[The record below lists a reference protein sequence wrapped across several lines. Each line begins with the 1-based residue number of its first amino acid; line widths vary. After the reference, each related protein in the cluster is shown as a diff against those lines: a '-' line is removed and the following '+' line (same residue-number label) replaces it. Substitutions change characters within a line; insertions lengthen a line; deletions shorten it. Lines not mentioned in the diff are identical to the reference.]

1 VKSSTDA
8 AANRIEPVNVPGCFI
23 RIQGTYSSLRTAEQR
38 VADFILKHAEE
49 LIYLTV
55 TELAERTQTSE
66 STVVRLCQKIGYK
79 GYQEFK
85 IMLARDLVGPTETVY
100 EQIGA
105 SDALPSLKA
114 KVFQANAQALKDT
127 IEVLS
132 DEDLGRAVEAIAR
145 ARRVEIYGIGGSAP
159 LALDAYHKF
168 MKLGICAVALNDSD
182 LMAMSSSLLGVG
194 DVALGIS
201 HTGAS
206 RDVCDA
212 MENAQNAGAT
222 TICITHRATSPITKV
237 SNVKLFTAAKETVFG
252 SDAMSS
258 RIAQLSIIDV
268 LYAAVANQDYDRALT
283 RIQTTREASASKRY

>member
-1 VKSSTDA
+1 VKTSTDLGPS
-8 AANRIEPVNVPGCFI
+8 RIEPVSVPGCFI

-100 EQIGA
+100 EQIA
-105 SDALPSLKA
+105 ATDALPALKA

-132 DEDLGRAVEAIAR
+132 DDELERAVDAIAN
-145 ARRVEIYGIGGSAP
+145 ARRVEVYGIGGSAP

-168 MKLGICAVALNDSD
+168 MKLGIAAVALSDSD
-182 LMAMSSSLLGVG
+182 LMAMSSSLLAPG
-194 DVALGIS
+194 DVALGVS

-212 MENAQNAGAT
+212 MENAQKAGAT

-237 SNVKLFTAAKETVFG
+237 SNVKLFTAAKETAFG

-258 RIAQLSIIDV
+258 RISQLSIIDV
-268 LYAAVANQDYDRALT
+268 LYAAVANKNYDRALA
-283 RIQTTREASASKRY
+283 RIQKTREASAGKRY

>member
-1 VKSSTDA
+1 MASERRVD
-8 AANRIEPVNVPGCFI
+8 PVNVPGCFV
-23 RIQGTYSSLRTAEQR
+23 RIHGTYDSLRTAEQR
-38 VADFILKHAEE
+38 VADFILGHAEE

-66 STVVRLCQKIGYK
+66 STVVRLCQKIGYR

-85 IMLARDLVGPTETVY
+85 ILLARDLVGPTETVY
-100 EQIGA
+100 EEINPG
-105 SDALPSLKA
+105 DDLPTLKA

-132 DEDLGRAVEAIAR
+132 DEELTLAVAALSK
-145 ARRVEIYGIGGSAP
+145 ARRVEVYGIGGSAP

-168 MKLGICAVALNDSD
+168 MKLGIACTWLNDGD
-182 LMAMSSSLLGVG
+182 LMAMSSALLQPG

-212 MENAQNAGAT
+212 MENAQRAGAT
-222 TICITHRATSPITKV
+222 TICITHRATSPITKA
-237 SNVKLFTAAKETVFG
+237 SNIRLYTAAKETVFG

-258 RIAQLSIIDV
+258 RIAQLTIIDT
-268 LYAAVANQDYDRALT
+268 LYAGVANADYDTSLAK
-283 RIQTTREASASKRY
+283 IQKTREASAGKRY

>member
-1 VKSSTDA
+1 MKTSPEGP
-8 AANRIEPVNVPGCFI
+8 RIEPVNVPGCFI

-100 EQIGA
+100 EEIG
-105 SDALPSLKA
+105 SGDSLEALKT

-132 DEDLGRAVEAIAR
+132 DDELKKAVEALAR
-145 ARRVEIYGIGGSAP
+145 AKRVEIYGIGGSAP

-168 MKLGICAVALNDSD
+168 MKLGLPTVWLNDSD
-182 LMAMSSSLLGVG
+182 LMAMSSSLLAVG

-222 TICITHRATSPITKV
+222 TICITHRATSPITKA
-237 SNVKLFTAAKETVFG
+237 SNVKLFTAAKETAFG

-268 LYAAVANQDYDRALT
+268 LYAGVANQDYDHALAK
-283 RIQTTREASASKRY
+283 IQKTREASAGKRY

>member
-1 VKSSTDA
+1 MSPDA
-8 AANRIEPVNVPGCFI
+8 PRIEPVNVPGCFI

-38 VADFILKHAEE
+38 VADFIRKHAEE

-100 EQIGA
+100 EQID
-105 SDALPSLKA
+105 STDTLEALKT

-132 DEDLGRAVEAIAR
+132 DEELGRAVEAISR
-145 ARRVEIYGIGGSAP
+145 ARRLEIYGIGGSAP

-168 MKLGICAVALNDSD
+168 MKLGICAVWLNDSD
-182 LMAMSSSLLGVG
+182 LMAMSSSLLAAG

-237 SNVKLFTAAKETVFG
+237 SNVKLFTAAKETAFG
-252 SDAMSS
+252 SDATSS

-268 LYAAVANQDYDRALT
+268 LYAGIANADYDHALA
-283 RIQTTREASASKRY
+283 RIQKTREASAGKRY

>member
-1 VKSSTDA
+1 MKTSPEARVD
-8 AANRIEPVNVPGCFI
+8 PVNVPGCFI
-23 RIQGTYSSLRTAEQR
+23 RIQGTYNSLRTAEQR

-100 EQIGA
+100 EEIDKTD
-105 SDALPSLKA
+105 SLSALKN
-114 KVFQANAQALKDT
+114 KIFQANAQALKDT
-127 IEVLS
+127 IEVLA
-132 DEDLGRAVEAIAR
+132 DNELVRAVEALAR
-145 ARRVEIYGIGGSAP
+145 ARRVEVYGIGGSAP

-168 MKLGICAVALNDSD
+168 MKLGLCSVWLSDSD
-182 LMAMSSSLLGVG
+182 LMAMSSSLLEAG
-194 DVALGIS
+194 DVVLGIS

-237 SNVKLFTAAKETVFG
+237 ANIKLFTAAKETAFG
-252 SDAMSS
+252 SDATSS
-258 RIAQLSIIDV
+258 RIAQLTIIDT
-268 LYAAVANQDYDRALT
+268 LFAGIANQNYDHFLE
-283 RIQTTREASASKRY
+283 RIQRTREASAGKRY

>member
-1 VKSSTDA
+1 VKSSADA
-8 AANRIEPVNVPGCFI
+8 RIEPVNVPGCFV
-23 RIQGTYSSLRTAEQR
+23 RIGGTYGTLRTAEQR

-100 EQIGA
+100 EQIESGD
-105 SDALPSLKA
+105 SLPALKT
-114 KVFQANAQALKDT
+114 KIFQANVQALKDT

-132 DEDLGRAVEAIAR
+132 DEELAKAVEALAR
-145 ARRVEIYGIGGSAP
+145 ARRVEVYGIGGSAP

-168 MKLGICAVALNDSD
+168 MKLGISAVALSDSD
-182 LMAMSSSLLGVG
+182 LMAMSSSLLSAG

-212 MENAQNAGAT
+212 LENAHNAGAT

-237 SNVKLFTAAKETVFG
+237 ASIRLFTAAKETAFG
-252 SDAMSS
+252 SDATSS
-258 RIAQLSIIDV
+258 RIAQLTIIDTV
-268 LYAAVANQDYDRALT
+268 FAGIANQNYEHFLG
-283 RIQTTREASASKRY
+283 RIQRARAASAGKRY

>member
-1 VKSSTDA
+1 VKTSPDA
-8 AANRIEPVNVPGCFI
+8 PRIEPVNVPGCFI

-85 IMLARDLVGPTETVY
+85 IMLARDLVGPAETVY
-100 EQIGA
+100 EEID
-105 SDALPSLKA
+105 SDDSLEALKT

-132 DEDLGRAVEAIAR
+132 DEELAKAVEAIVR

-168 MKLGICAVALNDSD
+168 MKLGICAVWLNDSD
-182 LMAMSSSLLGVG
+182 LMAMSSSLLSAG

-237 SNVKLFTAAKETVFG
+237 SNVKLFTAAKETAFG
-252 SDAMSS
+252 SDATSS

-268 LYAAVANQDYDRALT
+268 LYAGIANQDYDHALA
-283 RIQTTREASASKRY
+283 RIQKTREASAGKRY

>member
-1 VKSSTDA
+1 VKAPPDI
-8 AANRIEPVNVPGCFI
+8 NDLRVEPVSVPGCFV
-23 RIQGTYSSLRTAEQR
+23 RIEGTYASLRTAEQR
-38 VADFILKHAEE
+38 VADFILKYAEE

-100 EQIGA
+100 QQIDPGD
-105 SDALPSLKA
+105 SLETLKA
-114 KVFQANAQALKDT
+114 KIFQANAQALKDT

-132 DEDLGRAVEAIAR
+132 DAELSRAVDALSQ

-168 MKLGICAVALNDSD
+168 MKLGLGTVWLNDSD
-182 LMAMSSSLLGVG
+182 LMAMSSSLLGPG
-194 DVALGIS
+194 DVVLGIS

-212 MENAQNAGAT
+212 MENAQKSGAT
-222 TICITHRATSPITKV
+222 TICITHQATSPITKV
-237 SNVKLFTAAKETVFG
+237 SHVKLFTAAKETAFG
-252 SDAMSS
+252 SDATSS
-258 RIAQLSIIDV
+258 RIAQLTIIDT
-268 LYAAVANQDYDRALT
+268 LYAGIANRDYEHAFS
-283 RIQTTREASASKRY
+283 RIQKTREASAGKRY

>member
-1 VKSSTDA
+1 MSQSPV
-8 AANRIEPVNVPGCFI
+8 EPVKVPGCFV
-23 RIQGTYSSLRTAEQR
+23 RIHGTYSSLRTAEQR
-38 VADFILKHAEE
+38 VADFILKAPEE
-49 LIYLTV
+49 LIHLTV
-55 TELAERTQTSE
+55 TELAEKTQTSE

-85 IMLARDLVGPTETVY
+85 IMLARDLVGPTETIY
-100 EQIGA
+100 EQIGPHD
-105 SDALPSLKA
+105 SLPALKT

-132 DEDLGRAVEAIAR
+132 DGELERAVRAIAGCR
-145 ARRVEIYGIGGSAP
+145 KLEIYGIGGSAP

-168 MKLGICAVALNDSD
+168 MRLGIAAVWLDDSD

-212 MENAQNAGAT
+212 MENARRSGAT
-222 TICITHRATSPITKV
+222 TICITHRASSPLTKV
-237 SNVKLFTAAKETVFG
+237 AAIKLYTAAQETAFG

-258 RIAQLSIIDV
+258 RIAQLSIIDT
-268 LYAAVANQDYDRALT
+268 LYAGVALT
-283 RIQTTREASASKRY
+283 DYERSLARIQKTRAASASKRY

>member
-1 VKSSTDA
+1 V
-8 AANRIEPVNVPGCFI
+8 
-23 RIQGTYSSLRTAEQR
+23 RIQGTYASLRTAEQR
-38 VADFILKHAEE
+38 VADFILKNAED

-55 TELAERTQTSE
+55 TELADRTQTSE

-100 EQIGA
+100 EQIDA
-105 SDALPSLKA
+105 SDGLPALKQ

-127 IEVLS
+127 MEVLS
-132 DEDLGRAVEAIAR
+132 DEELERAVSALAS
-145 ARRVEIYGIGGSAP
+145 AGRVEIYGIGGSAP

-168 MKLGICAVALNDSD
+168 MKLGLPAVWLNDSD
-182 LMAMSSSLLGVG
+182 LMAMSSALLQTG

-212 MENAQNAGAT
+212 MENAQKAGAT

-237 SNVKLFTAAKETVFG
+237 SHIKLYTAAKETAFG

-268 LYAAVANQDYDRALT
+268 LYAGVANKDYEKSLA
-283 RIQTTREASASKRY
+283 RIQKTREASAGKRY

>member
-1 VKSSTDA
+1 VKTTPEA
-8 AANRIEPVNVPGCFI
+8 TRIEPVNVPGCFV

-55 TELAERTQTSE
+55 TERAARTQTSE

-100 EQIGA
+100 EQIEPT
-105 SDALPSLKA
+105 DALPSLKA

-132 DEDLGRAVEAIAR
+132 DEELGKAVEAIAR
-145 ARRVEIYGIGGSAP
+145 ARKVEIYGIGGSAP

-168 MKLGICAVALNDSD
+168 MKLGICAVWLNDSD
-182 LMAMSSSLLGVG
+182 LMAMSSSLLLPG

-237 SNVKLFTAAKETVFG
+237 SNVKLFTAAKETAFG
-252 SDAMSS
+252 SDATSS
-258 RIAQLSIIDV
+258 RIAQLTIIDT
-268 LYAAVANQDYDRALT
+268 LFASIANQDYDHALQ
-283 RIQTTREASASKRY
+283 RIQKTREASAGKRY

>member
-1 VKSSTDA
+1 VKTSPDVA
-8 AANRIEPVNVPGCFI
+8 LVDPVNVPGCFI
-23 RIQGTYSSLRTAEQR
+23 RIQGTYSALRTAEQR
-38 VADFILKHAEE
+38 VANFILKHAEE

-85 IMLARDLVGPTETVY
+85 IMLARDMVGPAETVY
-100 EQIGA
+100 EQIA
-105 SDALPSLKA
+105 SGDSLEALKT
-114 KVFQANAQALKDT
+114 KIFQANAQALKDT

-132 DEDLGRAVEAIAR
+132 DAELRRAVEAIAK

-168 MKLGICAVALNDSD
+168 MKLGISAVSLNDGD
-182 LMAMSSSLLGVG
+182 LMAMSSALLSVD

-212 MENAQNAGAT
+212 MESARNAGAT
-222 TICITHRATSPITKV
+222 TICITHRATSPITKA
-237 SNVKLFTAAKETVFG
+237 SNIKLYTAAKETAFG
-252 SDAMSS
+252 SDATSS

-268 LYAAVANQDYDRALT
+268 LYAGIANQDYDRAFA
-283 RIQTTREASASKRY
+283 RIQKTREASAGKRY

>member
-1 VKSSTDA
+1 MKTSHD
-8 AANRIEPVNVPGCFI
+8 ANRIEPVNVTGCFI

-100 EQIGA
+100 EQID
-105 SDALPSLKA
+105 STDSLEALKSKI
-114 KVFQANAQALKDT
+114 FQANAQALKDT

-132 DEDLGRAVEAIAR
+132 DEELRRAVEALAT
-145 ARRVEIYGIGGSAP
+145 ARRLEVYGIGGSAP
-159 LALDAYHKF
+159 LAFDAYHKF
-168 MKLGICAVALNDSD
+168 MKLGIPTVWLNDSD
-182 LMAMSSSLLGVG
+182 LMAMSSSLLGEG

-212 MENAQNAGAT
+212 MENAQTAGAK

-237 SNVKLFTAAKETVFG
+237 SDIKLFTAAKETAFG
-252 SDAMSS
+252 SAATSS
-258 RIAQLSIIDV
+258 RIGQLSIIDV
-268 LYAAVANQDYDRALT
+268 LFAGIANQSYDHSLVL
-283 RIQTTREASASKRY
+283 IQKTREASAGKRY

>member
-1 VKSSTDA
+1 MKTSADG
-8 AANRIEPVNVPGCFI
+8 RIEPVNVPGCFV

-100 EQIGA
+100 EEIES
-105 SDALPSLKA
+105 SDSLPALKT
-114 KVFQANAQALKDT
+114 KIFQANAQALKDT

-132 DEDLGRAVEAIAR
+132 DDELAKAVEALAR
-145 ARRVEIYGIGGSAP
+145 AKRVEVYGIGGSAP

-168 MKLGICAVALNDSD
+168 MKLGIACVWLSDSD
-182 LMAMSSSLLGVG
+182 LMAMSSSLLGAG
-194 DVALGIS
+194 DVVLGIS

-237 SNVKLFTAAKETVFG
+237 ANVKLFTAAKETAFG
-252 SDAMSS
+252 SDATSS
-258 RIAQLSIIDV
+258 RIAQLTIIDT
-268 LYAAVANQDYDRALT
+268 LFAGIANQNYDHFLE
-283 RIQTTREASASKRY
+283 RIQRTREASAGKRY

>member
-1 VKSSTDA
+1 MKSSPDA
-8 AANRIEPVNVPGCFI
+8 RIEPVNVPGCFI

-38 VADFILKHAEE
+38 VADFILKHPEE

-100 EQIGA
+100 EEIDP
-105 SDALPSLKA
+105 SDSLEALKT
-114 KVFQANAQALKDT
+114 KIFQANAQALKDT

-132 DEDLGRAVEAIAR
+132 GDELGKAVQSLAR
-145 ARRVEIYGIGGSAP
+145 ARRVEVYGIGGSAP

-168 MKLGICAVALNDSD
+168 MKLGISAVWLNDSD
-182 LMAMSSSLLGVG
+182 LMAMSSSLLEVG
-194 DVALGIS
+194 DVVLGIS

-237 SNVKLFTAAKETVFG
+237 ANIKLFTAAKETAFG
-252 SDAMSS
+252 SDATSS
-258 RIAQLSIIDV
+258 RIAQLTIIDT
-268 LYAAVANQDYDRALT
+268 LFAGIANQNYDHFLS
-283 RIQTTREASASKRY
+283 RIQRTREASAGKRY

>member
-1 VKSSTDA
+1 VKTSPDA
-8 AANRIEPVNVPGCFI
+8 RRIDPVNVPGCFV

-100 EQIGA
+100 EQIEPTD
-105 SDALPSLKA
+105 SLESLKA

-132 DEDLGRAVEAIAR
+132 DEELGKAVEAIAR

-168 MKLGICAVALNDSD
+168 MKLGICAVWLNDSD
-182 LMAMSSSLLGVG
+182 LMAMSSSLLQPG

-237 SNVKLFTAAKETVFG
+237 SNVKLFTAAKETAFG
-252 SDAMSS
+252 SDATSS
-258 RIAQLSIIDV
+258 RIAQLTIIDT
-268 LYAAVANQDYDRALT
+268 LFASIANQDYDHALA
-283 RIQTTREASASKRY
+283 RIQKTREASAGKRY

>member
-1 VKSSTDA
+1 
-8 AANRIEPVNVPGCFI
+8 
-23 RIQGTYSSLRTAEQR
+23 LRTAEQR

-100 EQIGA
+100 EQID
-105 SDALPSLKA
+105 STDSLESLKT

-132 DEDLGRAVEAIAR
+132 DEELGRAVAAIQQ

-168 MKLGICAVALNDSD
+168 MKLGICAVWLNDSD
-182 LMAMSSSLLGVG
+182 LMAMSSSLLAAG

-237 SNVKLFTAAKETVFG
+237 SNVKLFTAAKETAFG
-252 SDAMSS
+252 SDATSS

-268 LYAAVANQDYDRALT
+268 LYAGIANQDYDHALA
-283 RIQTTREASASKRY
+283 RIQRTREASAGKRY